1 MLKKLLKNPLSNI
14 IIVFLIFFID
24 RLSKSYVLSLREQ
37 GNEIDIY
44 LTSYLN
50 IYLIW
55 NKGIAFGLMSF
66 NSNIIYNLITFL
78 IIAICIIILIMIIRS
93 EGFKKYSLIAVL
105 GGALGNLHDRIYYG
119 AVPDFIDL
127 HFKSFHW
134 FIFNIADAFITIGVF
149 CLICAELFVQNRE
162 VKNEK

>member
-1 MLKKLLKNPLSNI
+1 MIKNFFKNHLLTL

-24 RLSKSYVLSLREQ
+24 RASKFYVLRLAEQ
-37 GNEIDIY
+37 SHELNIY
-44 LTSYLN
+44 LTTYLN

-66 NSNIIYNLITFL
+66 NSNIIYNFITLL
-78 IIAICIIILIMIIRS
+78 IIAICITVLIMVIRS
-93 EGFKKYSLIAVL
+93 EGFKKYSLVAVL
-105 GGALGNLHDRIYYG
+105 GGALGNLFDRIYYG

-134 FIFNIADAFITIGVF
+134 FIFNIADIFITIGVF
-149 CLICAELFVQNRE
+149 CLIYAELFVQNRD
-162 VKNEK
+162 NEK